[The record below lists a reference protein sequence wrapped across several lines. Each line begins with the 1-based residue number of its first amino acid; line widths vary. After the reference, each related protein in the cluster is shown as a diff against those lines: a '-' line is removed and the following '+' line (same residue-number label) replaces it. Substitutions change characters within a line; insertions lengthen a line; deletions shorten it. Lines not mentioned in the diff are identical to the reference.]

1 MLFNTALWTWG
12 QKTLCRKKHLL
23 TLCSE
28 NVKHSPCFRRASVLH
43 GRGKLPSSESGQA
56 WPSQSLGYRGFL
68 LSEVV
73 LPNCVGGKAKQADL
87 RSQAHGEFSSLTSA
101 HLLWFS
107 CFILA
112 PCFCTLNFTSAYLIN
127 SAANFVPFSNIT
139 LNHMQCET
147 PFLDFQI
154 GSLSLRT
161 NKCG

>member
-28 NVKHSPCFRRASVLH
+28 NVKHSPCFRRASILH
-43 GRGKLPSSESGQA
+43 GRGKLHISVSGQA

-73 LPNCVGGKAKQADL
+73 LPSRVGGKAKPADL

-101 HLLWFS
+101 HLSGSPVSFWLLVSALWIS
-107 CFILA
+107 HQPTSLMLL
-112 PCFCTLNFTSAYLIN
+112 PTLFLFLTLPSTTCNVRPLSWTS
-127 SAANFVPFSNIT
+127 
-139 LNHMQCET
+139 
-147 PFLDFQI
+147 
-154 GSLSLRT
+154 
-161 NKCG
+161 K